1 MADIW
6 IFDPEK
12 NDGFPYVTYG
22 EDMPEKSQEK
32 PYPLYLWRITPGT
45 NSGYP
50 YFLLQ
55 PPPAPVPVLPVP
67 QQMYIQVFDMETDKT
82 DLAPSKN
89 GLAILTPSSCEITE
103 VLNGEYSLR
112 MTHPIDPDGKWQY
125 IREENI
131 IRALGQ
137 LFTIKTVTWRHTGSG
152 SGEIEVFAEHI
163 FYQIAD
169 PWILPFSEPV
179 SSSSCYQIML
189 QGMTRAYHHLED
201 EFHQHEYSFSYASD
215 WEWDTDY
222 IFSNDDGRTVV
233 DLLIGSG
240 GITDVKGGELY
251 RNNFYFRIE
260 ETMTDEEGNPMPTD
274 AFDIRIGRNMS
285 GISLTTDLTTLC
297 TYYRGDFERSDG
309 SWGWFAWAWK
319 PEGFIRTQFP
329 HHVVRSKN
337 YSYDDRLDWD
347 TVWERFKQD
356 VTADFKKN
364 CRPVISYEIDL
375 ADVSRNPDFQEQNP
389 NYIYKPGC
397 SGRVYDERLGG
408 AVTLKITETVTDAI
422 TGDVLRV
429 TIGSRQ
435 SFTRNASYPVILG
448 IEAEI
453 DGGELPLVDADGC
466 LLEDADGYRLTE
478 EVQNGS

>member
-1 MADIW
+1 MSTVW
-6 IFDPEK
+6 TFDST
-12 NDGFPYVTYG
+12 NDGFPYPS
-22 EDMPEKSQEK
+22 DAAALPENSQEK

-67 QQMYIQVFDMETDKT
+67 QQRYIQVFDMEAEKS
-82 DLAPSKN
+82 DLQNRN

-112 MTHPIDPDGKWQY
+112 MTHPIDPDGKWEF

-131 IRALGQ
+131 LRALGQ
-137 LFTIKTVTWRHTGSG
+137 LFTIKTVTWHYTGAG
-152 SGEIEVFAEHI
+152 SGEVEVYAEHI

-169 PWILPFSEPV
+169 PWIMPFSEPFT
-179 SSSSCYQIML
+179 SNSCYQVML
-189 QGMTRAYHHLED
+189 HAMTTAYHHLED
-201 EFHQHEYSFSYASD
+201 QFHQHEYAFSYASD
-215 WEWDTDY
+215 WEWDEDY

-240 GITDVKGGELY
+240 GITDVKGGELF
-251 RNNFYFRIE
+251 RDNFFFRID
-260 ETMTDEEGNPMPTD
+260 ETMKIDGEGTPAPEN
-274 AFDIRIGRNMS
+274 AFDIRIGRNLS
-285 GISLTTDLTTLC
+285 GISLTTDLSTLC

-319 PEGFIRTQFP
+319 PEGFVRTQFP

-347 TVWERFKQD
+347 TVWERFQQD
-356 VTADFKKN
+356 VTSDFKKN

-389 NYIYKPGC
+389 DFEYKPGYT
-397 SGRVYDERLGG
+397 GRVYDERLGG
-408 AVTLKITETVTDAI
+408 AVTLKITETTTDAI
-422 TGDVLRV
+422 TGDVLSV
-429 TIGSRQ
+429 TIGSRH

-453 DGGELPLVDADGC
+453 DGGELPLVDADGY
-466 LLEDADGYRLTE
+466 LLADADGCRLTE
-478 EVQNGS
+478 VVQNGI